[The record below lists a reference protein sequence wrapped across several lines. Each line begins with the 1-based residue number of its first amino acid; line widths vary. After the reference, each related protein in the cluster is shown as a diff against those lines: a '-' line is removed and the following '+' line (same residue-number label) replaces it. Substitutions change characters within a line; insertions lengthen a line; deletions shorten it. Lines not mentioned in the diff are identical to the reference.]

1 VEKGILLFVTV
12 GGYKMYFNANDV
24 TAFLAQKDFIDTA
37 LIPLVGINFTEE
49 KLKQSGAEADFLLSL
64 TAFIE
69 QQFKGR
75 LLVMPPFSYST
86 TLKNEE
92 LPAQLETQLHT
103 AGFKHVF
110 FITCD
115 HFWTNI
121 GDIVNIIWLPA
132 IPLESMDKGVKHTIL
147 EDQLRQ
153 VIPVFSTKW
162 SQN

>member
-1 VEKGILLFVTV
+1 
-12 GGYKMYFNANDV
+12 MYFNAKDI
-24 TAFLAQKDFIDTA
+24 TEFMAQKEFIDTA
-37 LIPLVGINFTEE
+37 IVPLVSVDLSNE
-49 KLKQSGAEADFLLSL
+49 KIKQSGAEADFLLSL

-75 LLVMPPFSYST
+75 LLVMTPFSYCDIMR
-86 TLKNEE
+86 NEE
-92 LPAQLETQLHT
+92 MPKELEAQLHN

-121 GDIVNIIWLPA
+121 EEVVNVIWLPA
-132 IPLESMDKGVKHTIL
+132 IPLESMDKSVKNSIL

-153 VIPVFSTKW
+153 VIPVLSTKW
-162 SQN
+162 SQK

>member
-1 VEKGILLFVTV
+1 
-12 GGYKMYFNANDV
+12 MYFNASDV
-24 TAFLAQKDFIDTA
+24 TSFMAQKEFIDTA
-37 LIPLVGINFTEE
+37 IVPLVSVDLSNE
-49 KLKQSGAEADFLLSL
+49 KMKQSGAEADFLLSL

-86 TLKNEE
+86 TLRNEE
-92 LPAQLETQLHT
+92 MPKQLETQLHT
-103 AGFKHVF
+103 VGFKHVF
-110 FITCD
+110 YITCD

-121 GDIVNIIWLPA
+121 GESVNVVWLPA
-132 IPLESMDKGVKHTIL
+132 IPLESMDKSVKNSIL

-162 SQN
+162 SQI

>member
-1 VEKGILLFVTV
+1 
-12 GGYKMYFNANDV
+12 MYFNAKDI
-24 TAFLAQKDFIDTA
+24 TEFMAQKEFIDTA
-37 LIPLVGINFTEE
+37 IVPLVSVDLSNE
-49 KLKQSGAEADFLLSL
+49 KIKQSGAEADFILSL

-75 LLVMPPFSYST
+75 LLVMTPFSYSAVM
-86 TLKNEE
+86 KNEE
-92 LPAQLETQLHT
+92 MPKVVETQLHN

-121 GDIVNIIWLPA
+121 QEVINLIWLPA
-132 IPLESMDKGVKHTIL
+132 IPLESMDKSVKNSIL

-153 VIPVFSTKW
+153 VIPVLSTKW
-162 SQN
+162 SHN

>member
-1 VEKGILLFVTV
+1 
-12 GGYKMYFNANDV
+12 M
-24 TAFLAQKDFIDTA
+24 AQKEFIDTA
-37 LIPLVGINFTEE
+37 IVPLVSVDLANE
-49 KLKQSGAEADFLLSL
+49 KMKKSGAEADFLLSL

-75 LLVMPPFSYST
+75 LLVMPPFSYSAVM
-86 TLKNEE
+86 KIEE
-92 LPAQLETQLHT
+92 MPKQLETQLHN

-115 HFWTNI
+115 HFWTNV
-121 GDIVNIIWLPA
+121 GEIVNVIWLPA
-132 IPLESMDKGVKHTIL
+132 IPLESMDKGVKNSIL

-162 SQN
+162 AQN

>member
-1 VEKGILLFVTV
+1 
-12 GGYKMYFNANDV
+12 MYFNAKDI
-24 TAFLAQKDFIDTA
+24 TDFMAQKEFIDTA
-37 LIPLVGINFTEE
+37 IVPLVVVDLAGE
-49 KLKQSGAEADFLLSL
+49 KMKQSGAEADFLLSL

-75 LLVMPPFSYST
+75 LLVMPPFSYSAVM
-86 TLKNEE
+86 KMEE
-92 LPAQLETQLHT
+92 MPKQLETQLHN

-121 GDIVNIIWLPA
+121 GETVNVVWLPA
-132 IPLESMDKGVKHTIL
+132 IPLESMDKGVKNSIL

-162 SQN
+162 AQN

>member
-1 VEKGILLFVTV
+1 
-12 GGYKMYFNANDV
+12 MYFNANDV
-24 TAFLAQKDFIDTA
+24 TSFMAQKEFIDTA
-37 LIPLVGINFTEE
+37 IIPLVAIDLTTENE
-49 KLKQSGAEADFLLSL
+49 TEWCRSRFLLSL

-92 LPAQLETQLHT
+92 MPVHLEAQLHN

-115 HFWTNI
+115 HF
-121 GDIVNIIWLPA
+121 GQ
-132 IPLESMDKGVKHTIL
+132 IL
-147 EDQLRQ
+147 EM
-153 VIPVFSTKW
+153 
-162 SQN
+162 